1 MTLPLEEL
9 SMKLPSNAFK
19 AALAQGKR
27 QPGLWLTLESVN
39 ATEVVAGSGY
49 DWLLLDMEHT
59 GLDVSQIAD
68 HIRAARGGTAELVVR
83 IPWNESPQHAIHRT
97 VFVA

>member
-1 MTLPLEEL
+1 
-9 SMKLPSNAFK
+9 MKMPPNQFK
-19 AALAQGKR
+19 ARLAQGKR

-39 ATEVVAGSGY
+39 ATEIVAGAGY

-68 HIRAARGGTAELVVR
+68 HIRAARGGTRNSLFA
-83 IPWNESPQHAIHRT
+83 SPGTIRS
-97 VFVA
+97 